1 MHNPPIMRALLLAVA
16 LAAPALAGAQVAD
29 GVLQPVAGD
38 EFVNAAQ
45 CAGTDTTPV
54 ELVWNTH
61 VNTALFTTGGT
72 YRLFASNTQPAS
84 TGTDANFCPETDVT
98 ADDVRA
104 GQVGDDLDA
113 TSQAVTASMEFSPL
127 EMVQASGYDA
137 CDATTEKTIYLCIHW
152 YDASG
157 VRNGWAKGTVK
168 LSFDAPAAPV
178 DVSVTPGDGALNVRW
193 SAGTGGE
200 ADATEY
206 QVVATTTDARDPAG
220 THEYGRTNDN
230 SFRARGL
237 VNGVPYTVVVYAFSE
252 AGNRSDASA
261 SATGTPQPVAD
272 FWDVYRQ
279 RGGTEKG
286 GCSSGSAGALALLGT
301 AALLALARRKK

>member
-1 MHNPPIMRALLLAVA
+1 MRALLLAAA

-38 EFVNAAQ
+38 ELVNAAQ

-61 VNTALFTTGGT
+61 VNTLSFTTGGT
-72 YRLFASNTQPAS
+72 YRLFASNKQPAT
-84 TGTDANFCPETDVT
+84 TGTDLNFCPEADDT
-98 ADDVRA
+98 ADGVRA
-104 GQVGDDLDA
+104 GQVGDDIEA

-127 EMVQASGYDA
+127 EIVRASGYDA
-137 CDATTEKTIYLCIHW
+137 CDATSEKTIYLCVHW

-168 LSFDAPAAPV
+168 LSFAAPAAPV
-178 DVSVTPGDGALNVRW
+178 DVSATPGDGALNVRW
-193 SAGTGGE
+193 TAGTGG
-200 ADATEY
+200 AVDATEY
-206 QVVATTTDARDPAG
+206 QVVATTTDPADPAG
-220 THEYGRTNDN
+220 THEYSRTNDN

-237 VNGVPYTVVVYAFSE
+237 VNGVAYTVVVYAFSK
-252 AGNRSDASA
+252 AGNRSDPSA
-261 SATGTPQPVAD
+261 AVTATPQPVAD
-272 FWDVYRQ
+272 FWDQYRA
-279 RGGTEKG
+279 RGGAERG
-286 GCSSGSAGALALLGT
+286 GCASGSAGALALLGT